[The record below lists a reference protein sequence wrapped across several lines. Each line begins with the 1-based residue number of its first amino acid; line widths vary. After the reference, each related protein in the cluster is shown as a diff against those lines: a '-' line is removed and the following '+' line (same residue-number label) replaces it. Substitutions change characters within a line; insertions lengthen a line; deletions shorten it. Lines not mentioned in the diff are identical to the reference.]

1 MKRGIWG
8 RTVAVIAA
16 LCLVAS
22 VSTAASKGKDPLVGN
37 WDLDASS
44 STVNGQAAFKSGHVS
59 ITATK
64 DVRKTVVDLVP
75 ASGAA
80 IHYESA
86 VKYDGMNTPVVGN
99 TYFDSATMLQVDRNT
114 LIRTERRGGK
124 VVGVTTIEV
133 AKDGKSFTGTS
144 KGTSPDGK
152 QFTRALIWHRAKTKK

>member
-8 RTVAVIAA
+8 RTIAAIAA

-44 STVNGQAAFKSGHVS
+44 SIVNGQAGFKSGHVS
-59 ITATK
+59 ITAAK
-64 DVRKTVVDLVP
+64 DEHKSVVDLAP

-80 IHYESA
+80 VHYETTF
-86 VKYDGMNTPVVGN
+86 KYDGMAVPVTGN
-99 TYFDSATMLQVDRNT
+99 TYFDSATMLSVDRNT
-114 LIRTERRGGK
+114 TIRTERRGAK

-133 AKDGKSFTGTS
+133 AKDGKSFVGTS
-144 KGTSPDGK
+144 KGTLSDGK
-152 QFTRALIWHRAKTKK
+152 QFARSLTWHRAKK